1 MPLPAGAPFGNL
13 QIDAAGCTLCL
24 ACVGACPTGALIDNP
39 ERPMLRFLEDACV
52 QCGLCQNTCPE
63 NVIRL
68 EPRLNFTAAAR
79 SPRTIKEEEPAL
91 CLRCGKA
98 FGTKSSIER
107 IVARLAG
114 RNPLFETPEQVERIR
129 MCEDCRVVS
138 QFEAKDNP
146 FRLGQARSR
155 GRARTICGSAP
166 RRPGATRMSRPAV
179 PSAVAAVPCRHCP
192 GGWPLTAV
200 PSPSSTVRMFA
211 ATRSRARPRSRR
223 AACRVVPPAAGRRP

>member
-1 MPLPAGAPFGNL
+1 MLEDDPQPVEMALYAWRRHPAVTPGAFQALGGKRALMRQALDHLHREAPAPVDLVPLPAGAPFGNL
-13 QIDAAGCTLCL
+13 QIDVAGCTLCL

-63 NVIRL
+63 KVIRL

-79 SPRTIKEEEPAL
+79 SPRTIKEEEPAQ

-146 FRLGQARSR
+146 FRLGQARQPRTSEDYLR
-155 GRARTICGSAP
+155 ERAEAAERDKDEPAGRA
-166 RRPGATRMSRPAV
+166 
-179 PSAVAAVPCRHCP
+179 
-192 GGWPLTAV
+192 
-200 PSPSSTVRMFA
+200 
-211 ATRSRARPRSRR
+211 
-223 AACRVVPPAAGRRP
+223 